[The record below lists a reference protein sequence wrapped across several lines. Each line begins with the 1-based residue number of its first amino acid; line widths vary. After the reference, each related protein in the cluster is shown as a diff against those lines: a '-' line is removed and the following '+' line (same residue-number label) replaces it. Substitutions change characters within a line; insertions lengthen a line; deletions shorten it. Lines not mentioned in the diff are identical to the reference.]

1 MVVETLVITTAV
13 VLYIAFEI
21 GMMGLVIRDLRGLG
35 KNKEKTGRYSIPW
48 SNLPPIRK
56 GLLITLP
63 FILIGF
69 FIWLYTNSIFAPES
83 GEYYNLEIVVIG
95 LFFALTL
102 IGNFWLIRN

>member
-1 MVVETLVITTAV
+1 MVVEALVITAAV
-13 VLYIAFEI
+13 ILYIAFEI
-21 GMMGLVIRDLRGLG
+21 GIIGLVFRDLG

-56 GLLITLP
+56 GLLIILP

-95 LFFALTL
+95 LFLALTL

>member
-1 MVVETLVITTAV
+1 MVVEALVITAAV

-21 GMMGLVIRDLRGLG
+21 GMIGLVIRDLG

-48 SNLPPIRK
+48 SNLSPIRK

-102 IGNFWLIRN
+102 IGNYWLIRN

>member
-1 MVVETLVITTAV
+1 MVVEALVITAAV
-13 VLYIAFEI
+13 ILYIAFEI
-21 GMMGLVIRDLRGLG
+21 GMFGLVLRELG

-48 SNLPPIRK
+48 SNLHPIRK

-83 GEYYNLEIVVIG
+83 GEYYNSEIEIG
-95 LFFALTL
+95 RAHV
-102 IGNFWLIRN
+102 